1 MNTTIE
7 LSDSDDSDQIVAP
20 KTVPKKIVKGSG
32 KKLDDTIELISSDDD
47 DDGDEVTGSTR
58 NVIVRVVLKFKA
70 VERDVFLSLSNF
82 LTS

>member
-1 MNTTIE
+1 MRLIVVEMNTTIE

-47 DDGDEVTGSTR
+47 DGDEVTGSTR
-58 NVIVRVVLKFKA
+58 NVIVRVFLKFKA
-70 VERDVFLSLSNF
+70 VERDFSCH
-82 LTS
+82 

>member
-20 KTVPKKIVKGSG
+20 KAVPKKIVKGSG

>member
-47 DDGDEVTGSTR
+47 DEVTGSTR
-58 NVIVRVVLKFKA
+58 NVVVRVVLKFKA